1 MNINKIQNELGW
13 QPKHDLAQGLKDTV
27 DWYIENTDWLNA
39 IIKEKDYQQWVQ
51 INYQQ
56 RGNA

>member
-13 QPKHDLAQGLKDTV
+13 QPKHDLSQGLRDTV
-27 DWYIENTDWLNA
+27 NWYISNTDWLNA
-39 IIKEKDYQQWVQ
+39 VIKEKDYQQWVQ